1 MGIVSGI
8 VLFAV
13 IWFLTLFIV
22 LPQRLRTQG
31 EAGEVEPGTPASAP
45 DEAHLVR
52 KFKLVTLISAGLWV
66 LIAGVIVSG
75 VVTVEMIDLFGVM
88 EPGFHDR

>member
-1 MGIVSGI
+1 MGIVAGT

-31 EAGEVEPGTPASAP
+31 EAGEVEPGTPSSAP
-45 DEAHLVR
+45 DEAHMVA
-52 KFKLVTLISAGLWV
+52 KFKLVTVIAAAIWVVLAG
-66 LIAGVIVSG
+66 IIVFEL
-75 VVTVEMIDLFGVM
+75 VTVEMIDLFGVM

>member
-1 MGIVSGI
+1 MGIVSGT

-31 EAGEVEPGTPASAP
+31 EAGEVEPGTPSSAP
-45 DEAHLVR
+45 EEAHMVT
-52 KFKLVTLISAGLWV
+52 KFKLVTVIAAALWV
-66 LIAGVIVSG
+66 VTAGIIISGVI
-75 VVTVEMIDLFGVM
+75 TVEMIDLFGVM
-88 EPGFHDR
+88 EEGFHDR